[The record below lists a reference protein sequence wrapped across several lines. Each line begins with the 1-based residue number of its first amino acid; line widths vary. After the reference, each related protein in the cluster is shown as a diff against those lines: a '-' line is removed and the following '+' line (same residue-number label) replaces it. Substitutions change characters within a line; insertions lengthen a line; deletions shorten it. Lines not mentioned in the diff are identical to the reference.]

1 LLRNI
6 LFGRAIRTVTNIGV
20 RHTEEA
26 MDPSRKRR
34 VRLVTALTVALLLAG
49 ALVYTT
55 FSAASPERI
64 PSQLRT
70 AQAGQSYKLGGKVVA
85 GSVKRTPDSMTFQV
99 QDPKGPAKVNV
110 SYTGSVPDP
119 FREGREVIVTVKRDG
134 AGFVGQRDSLVTK
147 CPSKFQSDTQS

>member
-1 LLRNI
+1 
-6 LFGRAIRTVTNIGV
+6 
-20 RHTEEA
+20 

-34 VRLVTALTVALLLAG
+34 ARLVVALTVALLLAG

-64 PSQLRT
+64 PSELGN
-70 AQAGQSYKLGGKVVA
+70 AQPGQTYKLGGKVVA
-85 GSVKRTPDSMTFQV
+85 GSVKRGLDSMSFQV

-134 AGFVGQRDSLVTK
+134 DRFVGQRDSLVTK
-147 CPSKFQSDTQS
+147 CPSKFQAEKTT

>member
-64 PSQLRT
+64 PSQLGT

>member
-1 LLRNI
+1 
-6 LFGRAIRTVTNIGV
+6 
-20 RHTEEA
+20 

-64 PSQLRT
+64 PSQLKS
-70 AQAGQSYKLGGKVVA
+70 AQAGQTYKLGGTVVA
-85 GSVKRTPDSMTFQV
+85 GSVKRGPDSMTFQV
-99 QDPKGPAKVNV
+99 QDPKGGDKVAV
-110 SYTGSVPDP
+110 SYTGAVPDP

-134 AGFVGQRDSLVTK
+134 SHFVGQRDSLVTK
-147 CPSKFQSDTQS
+147 CPSKFEAEKPS